1 MFYQCTALTE
11 IVVPEG
17 MTRIGE
23 KAFWECEKLQS
34 VTLPE
39 SLAEIGAD
47 AFGGIHPKAVFHCP
61 EGSEAE
67 RLIAQM
73 QSADE

>member
-1 MFYQCTALTE
+1 MTE
-11 IVVPEG
+11 MVVPEG
-17 MTRIGE
+17 ITAIGE

-34 VTLPE
+34 ITLPQ
-39 SLAEIGAD
+39 SLKEIGAD
-47 AFGGIHPKAVFHCP
+47 AFGGIHAKAVFHCP